1 MSLGHAPSPRLLA
14 LVIPVAM
21 ALAVPAHADGP
32 SLNPSAAPDGTY
44 ALEPTHTRVSFL
56 ISHLGLSQY
65 TAWIEGASGTLQW
78 NGQEPAKS
86 SLAVTLDAAG
96 VTTGLPKFDEE
107 LEGADFFDA
116 ATHPEITFVS
126 KEVTVTG
133 ETTGTVTGD
142 LTFRGVTKPMTLD
155 VTFNGSIQHPI
166 RNTRAMGFSAT
177 GSLKRSDFGLTKYL
191 DFGIG
196 DEVQLLIQSEF
207 LQDQ

>member
-1 MSLGHAPSPRLLA
+1 MPLGHPLSPRFFALL
-14 LVIPVAM
+14 VPVVM
-21 ALAVPAHADGP
+21 ALAVPAHAEGP
-32 SLNPSAAPDGTY
+32 SLKPSAAPDGIY
-44 ALEPTHTRVSFL
+44 ALDPTHTRVSFL
-56 ISHLGLSQY
+56 ISHLGLSHY

-86 SLAVTLDAAG
+86 SLSVTLDAAG

-116 ATHPEITFVS
+116 AAHREITFVS

-155 VTFNGSIQHPI
+155 VTFNGSIEHPI

-177 GSLKRSDFGLTKYL
+177 GALKRSDFGLTKYL

-207 LQDQ
+207 LQEQ